1 MNLIV
6 PDDASALYP
15 TKTCKDSHLLL
26 WLAEKTIKA
35 LMEGKIDP
43 EEIDKKE
50 RALKEK
56 QRQVEERRLK
66 KLEDE
71 ERRKRHVQRQVERK
85 KWGFVGR
92 SVISKLQLS

>member
-1 MNLIV
+1 M
-6 PDDASALYP
+6 
-15 TKTCKDSHLLL
+15 LLC
-26 WLAEKTIKA
+26 LAEKTIKA

-43 EEIDKKE
+43 DEIDKKE
-50 RALKEK
+50 VALKEK
-56 QRQVEERRLK
+56 QRQAEERRLK

-92 SVISKLQLS
+92 SVTFVSRFSTSKHACFPSYMHVALCV